1 MILYNIRMKPV
12 RLSPAL
18 LALLAA
24 LLFGASAP
32 LSKLLL
38 GSVSP
43 VPLAALL
50 YLGSGAGALLL
61 RAIFQ
66 WRKPASKEA
75 PLSKKDLPWLAG
87 AVAAGGIAAP
97 ILLLIGLDRTPA
109 ASASLLLNFE
119 GAATVM
125 IAWLIFR
132 EAIGRRIAL
141 AVGLVTFASILLT
154 WTVGGNFGVSLGA
167 LAVIS
172 ATILWG
178 FDNNFTHNIS
188 ARDPLLVVM
197 VKGFAA
203 GLFNLILSVLLGE
216 VFPSVAVILLAMLL
230 GSLSYGV
237 SIALFILA
245 MRGMG
250 AARTSTLFGTA
261 PFAGAVLSIILLG
274 ERPEGFYI
282 PAFFVMILGAWLL
295 FTEKHVHTHLHVS
308 TTHEHSHTHDDDH
321 HEHAHEHDDEG
332 VVVKGLHTHIHRH
345 VPLEHVHPH
354 SPDLH
359 HRHDHLE

>member
-1 MILYNIRMKPV
+1 LYNIGMRPV

-38 GSVSP
+38 GSVTP

-61 RAIFQ
+61 RKILQ
-66 WRKPASKEA
+66 WRKPASVKA

-97 ILLLIGLDRTPA
+97 ILLLIGIDRTPA

-119 GAATVM
+119 GVATVI

-154 WTVGGNFGVSLGA
+154 WTVGGSFGISLGA

-203 GLFNLILSVLLGE
+203 GLFNLILSFLLGE
-216 VFPSVAVILLAMLL
+216 SFPNVPVILLAMLL
-230 GSLSYGV
+230 GSISYGV

-245 MRGMG
+245 MRGLG

-282 PAFFVMILGAWLL
+282 LAFFLMMLGAWLL
-295 FTEKHVHTHLHVS
+295 LTEKHLHTHLHVS
-308 TTHEHSHTHDDDH
+308 TKHEHSHTHDDDH
-321 HEHAHEHDDEG
+321 HDHENEHDDEG
-332 VVVKGLHTHIHRH
+332 VVVKGLHTHIH
-345 VPLEHVHPH
+345 EHMARQHAHNH

-359 HRHDHLE
+359 HRHDHVNE